1 MDPLDVERPPAP
13 RSRKGK
19 RILFAAVVL
28 VLASFVVLR
37 WIVVP
42 YRILGSSM
50 LPTLVGTE
58 LGQQPV
64 DGDIV
69 LVNRLAYVLRRPQRW
84 EVVVIEQPAASRPEG
99 SREGEAGGAPLENV
113 KRIVGL
119 PGETVE
125 IQGGFLH
132 IDGSRI
138 ELPPALRGTYIVSK
152 GRFGRGRVS
161 LADDEYF
168 VLGDNSYLSRDSR
181 YWGPVARR
189 AIQGRAILIVFPWSR
204 FGRVP

>member
-1 MDPLDVERPPAP
+1 MDPREVERPPPP
-13 RSRKGK
+13 RSRKAR
-19 RILFAAVVL
+19 RILLAAVVL

-69 LVNRLAYVLRRPQRW
+69 LVNRLAYLLGRPGRW
-84 EVVVIEQPAASRPEG
+84 EVVVIEQPAASRLER
-99 SREGEAGGAPLENV
+99 SAAGEAGGAPLENV

-125 IQGGFLH
+125 IQGGSVR

-152 GRFGRGRVS
+152 GPFGRGS
-161 LADDEYF
+161 FTLADDEYF

-189 AIQGRAILIVFPWSR
+189 AIQGRAILIVFPCRR